1 MERCMDQKN
10 DVFEKTYNDYLA
22 KLVELDLAKLA
33 DKLNLKASGHGVLV
47 SLLEEK
53 YQVSSAGIFD
63 SNGQRAEYEE
73 CIVIFKYL
81 LMCPEIIP
89 TDITWATYHSFKNAQ
104 PLLHYFTRETIK
116 PIEESFSGNLNL
128 LERVIEKLG
137 GIIVKDNASYDLS
150 IQLNALSR
158 IPLFLRF
165 NDADEDFPAQCT
177 ILFPETVERYLDME
191 SVGVLGALFARK
203 LIKTSLK

>member
-1 MERCMDQKN
+1 MDPKN

-22 KLVELDLAKLA
+22 KLVELDLPDLA
-33 DKLNLKASGHGVLV
+33 DKLNLKESGHGVLV
-47 SLLEEK
+47 SLLGEK

-63 SNGQRAEYEE
+63 SNGQRAEYDE

-89 TDITWATYHSFKNAQ
+89 TDTAWAAYHSFKNAQ

-116 PIEESFSGNLNL
+116 PIEESFSGNLKL
-128 LERVIEKLG
+128 LERVVKKIG
-137 GIIVKDNASYDLS
+137 GITVTDDASYDLS

-165 NDADEDFPAQCT
+165 NDADEDFPSQCT
-177 ILFPETVERYLDME
+177 ILFQETVERYLDME
-191 SVGVLGALFARK
+191 SVSILGALFARK
-203 LIKTSLK
+203 LMKMVKNN